1 MCIIGL
7 FKPNLN
13 KLILVFAVLSLNSA
27 ISFANEPVKKADSE
41 HADAIAEVR
50 DTSAV
55 VAENSAA
62 TSHENAKEEKFN
74 PSELIL
80 EHITDSHDWHLWGHT
95 SLPLPIILYT
105 PKGLE
110 VFSSSHF
117 HHGEQAYTTANYT
130 YKIEENKIVVLNTEN
145 EIDEAAT
152 KTIIDISITKNV
164 CSLLISVTLL
174 LFIFL
179 SVAKAYKNRVGK
191 APKGFQSMIEPII
204 LFVRD
209 DVAKPNLGKKYAKF
223 MPFLL
228 TVFFFIWINN
238 MMGLIPF
245 FPGGANVS
253 GNIAFTMVLALITFI
268 IITVN
273 GGKVYW
279 SHIFAPHV
287 PWWLYPLLIPVEIF
301 GMFTKPVA
309 LMIRLFANITA
320 GHILVL
326 SLISLIFI
334 FKSLV
339 IAIVAVPFTVFI
351 NVIELLVA
359 FLQAYIFTMLAA
371 LFIGMALE
379 EPHAEDH
386 H

>member
-228 TVFFFIWINN
+228 TIFFFIWINN

-379 EPHAEDH
+379 EPHAEEH

>member
-145 EIDEAAT
+145 EVDEAAT

-379 EPHAEDH
+379 EPHAEEH

>member
-379 EPHAEDH
+379 EPHAEEH

>member
-13 KLILVFAVLSLNSA
+13 KLILVFAVLSINSA

-145 EIDEAAT
+145 EVDEAAT

>member
-145 EIDEAAT
+145 EVDEAAT

>member
-1 MCIIGL
+1 MRRIGF

-13 KLILVFAVLSLNSA
+13 KFILVFAFLSFNTA
-27 ISFANEPVKKADSE
+27 ILFANEPTKN
-41 HADAIAEVR
+41 ADAVHTE
-50 DTSAV
+50 AV
-55 VAENSAA
+55 IEANDSLHATTDSVAPA
-62 TSHENAKEEKFN
+62 HENAAEEKFN

-80 EHITDSHDWHLWGHT
+80 EHIADAHEWHLWGHT
-95 SLPLPIILYT
+95 SIPLPIILYT

-110 VFSSSHF
+110 VFSSRHF
-117 HHGEQAYTTANYT
+117 HHGEQAYTSANYT
-130 YKIEENKIVVLNTEN
+130 YKLEENKIFALNAEN
-145 EIDEAAT
+145 EEDEVAT
-152 KTIIDISITKNV
+152 KSIIDISITKNV
-164 CSLLISVTLL
+164 CSLLISVALL

-179 SVAKAYKNRVGK
+179 SVAKAYKKTVGK

-209 DVAKPNLGKKYAKF
+209 DVAKPNLGHKYAKF

-253 GNIAFTMVLALITFI
+253 GNIAFTMVLALFTFI
-268 IITVN
+268 VITVN

-287 PWWLYPLLIPVEIF
+287 PWWLYPLLVPVEIF
-301 GMFTKPVA
+301 GMFTKPIA

-334 FKSLV
+334 FKSAA
-339 IAIVAVPFTVFI
+339 IATVAVPFTVFI
-351 NVIELLVA
+351 SVIELLVA

-371 LFIGMALE
+371 LFIGMAVE

>member
-1 MCIIGL
+1 MRIIGL

-13 KLILVFAVLSLNSA
+13 KFILILAILSFSSA
-27 ISFANEPVKKADSE
+27 ILFANEPAKKADSE
-41 HADAIAEVR
+41 HADAIVEVQ
-50 DTSAV
+50 DSTAV
-55 VAENSAA
+55 VAENAEA
-62 TSHENAKEEKFN
+62 THENAEEEKFN

-95 SLPLPIILYT
+95 SLPLPIIIYT

-130 YKIEENKIVVLNTEN
+130 YKIEENKIVVLNAEN

-164 CSLLISVTLL
+164 CSLLISVSLL

-179 SVAKAYKNRVGK
+179 SVAKAYKKTVGK

-228 TVFFFIWINN
+228 TIFFFIWINN

-253 GNIAFTMVLALITFI
+253 GNIAFTMVLALVTFI
-268 IITVN
+268 VITVN

-287 PWWLYPLLIPVEIF
+287 PWWLYPLLVPVEIF
-301 GMFTKPVA
+301 GMFTKPIA

-320 GHILVL
+320 GHIIVL
-326 SLISLIFI
+326 ALISIIFVN
-334 FKSLV
+334 KN
-339 IAIVAVPFTVFI
+339 VAWAGLSVPMALFI
-351 NVIELLVA
+351 SILEVLVA
-359 FLQAYIFTMLAA
+359 FLQGFLFAMLSA
-371 LFIGMALE
+371 LFIGAAVE
-379 EPHAEDH
+379 EAH

>member
-62 TSHENAKEEKFN
+62 TSHENAKAEKFN

-379 EPHAEDH
+379 EPHAEEH

>member
-1 MCIIGL
+1 MRIIGL

-13 KLILVFAVLSLNSA
+13 KFILVFAILSFSSA
-27 ISFANEPVKKADSE
+27 ILFANEPAKKADSE
-41 HADAIAEVR
+41 HADAIVEVQ
-50 DTSAV
+50 DSTAV
-55 VAENSAA
+55 VAENAPAA
-62 TSHENAKEEKFN
+62 HENSEEEKFN

-80 EHITDSHDWHLWGHT
+80 EHIADSHDWHLWGHT

-117 HHGEQAYTTANYT
+117 HHGEHPYTTANYT
-130 YKIEENKIVVLNTEN
+130 YKIEENKIVVLNAAN
-145 EIDEAAT
+145 EVDEAAT

-164 CSLLISVTLL
+164 CSLLISVALL

-179 SVAKAYKNRVGK
+179 SVANAYKNTVGK

-253 GNIAFTMVLALITFI
+253 GNIAFTMVLALVTFI
-268 IITVN
+268 VITVN

-287 PWWLYPLLIPVEIF
+287 PWWLYPLLVPVEIF
-301 GMFTKPVA
+301 GMFTKPIA

-334 FKSLV
+334 FKSAA
-339 IAIVAVPFTVFI
+339 IATVAVPFTVFI
-351 NVIELLVA
+351 SVIELLVA

-371 LFIGMALE
+371 LFIGMAVE
-379 EPHAEDH
+379 EPHAADH

>member
-1 MCIIGL
+1 MRKNGFL
-7 FKPNLN
+7 KFNPHNYL
-13 KLILVFAVLSLNSA
+13 LIFAFFSFISINSY
-27 ISFANEPVKKADSE
+27 ANEETHSSDSTHLEQTDSSHTQNADH
-41 HADAIAEVR
+41 HA
-50 DTSAV
+50 
-55 VAENSAA
+55 
-62 TSHENAKEEKFN
+62 EEKFN

-80 EHITDSHDWHLWGHT
+80 EHIADSHDWHLWGHT
-95 SLPLPIILYT
+95 SISLPVILYT
-105 PKGLE
+105 DGGLE
-110 VFSSSHF
+110 VFSSGNF
-117 HHGEQAYTTANYT
+117 HHGDSAYKGKHHT
-130 YKIEENKIVVLNTEN
+130 YQIIENKIKVVN
-145 EIDEAAT
+145 ELGEEDEEAT
-152 KTIIDISITKNV
+152 KSVIDLSITKNV
-164 CSLLISVTLL
+164 TSLLISVTLL

-179 SVAKAYKNRVGK
+179 SVAKAYRKRDGL

-204 LFVRD
+204 IFVRD
-209 DVAKPNLGKKYAKF
+209 EVAKPNLGVKYARF

-238 MMGLIPF
+238 MMGLVPF

-253 GNIAFTMVLALITFI
+253 GNIAFTMVLALFTFVV
-268 IITVN
+268 ITVN

-287 PWWLYPLLIPVEIF
+287 PWWLYPLLVPVEIF
-301 GMFTKPVA
+301 GMFTKPIA

-334 FKSLV
+334 FKSVV
-339 IAIVAVPFTVFI
+339 IATVAVPFTVFI
-351 NVIELLVA
+351 SVIELLVA

-371 LFIGMALE
+371 LFIGMAVE